1 MVIPGKVCLTLSIP
15 RESFGLCGQG
25 MLPPP
30 SLLDTLQNVPLSY
43 ISVYLLDNFVYF
55 SPKEGNISVS
65 PTLLASVPWMPF
77 SQPELIGF

>member
-1 MVIPGKVCLTLSIP
+1 MPYFKYPKGVLWPMWAGDAAP
-15 RESFGLCGQG
+15 
-25 MLPPP
+25 PPP